1 MPELNIINIKYGILT
16 CSVNNALL
24 NLIKIF
30 YKQIIFNGRNN
41 PKNISIEL
49 FKFKLR
55 EFRQIEYNIAK
66 NKNKL
71 VKHFQKW
78 KNMDDF

>member
-1 MPELNIINIKYGILT
+1 MFERFHYYVPYIISHSDIVIL
-16 CSVNNALL
+16 
-24 NLIKIF
+24 
-30 YKQIIFNGRNN
+30 YKQIIFNRRNN
-41 PKNISIEL
+41 PKTISIEL

-78 KNMDDF
+78 RNMDDF